1 MFDITIIG
9 AGVSGVF
16 TAYKLM
22 QESEELKVHII
33 DLGKELSQRVCDLD
47 SGGACTCEGICSK
60 YIGFA
65 GLGKSEGKFNYTN
78 DFGGELGRKVGEA
91 NAMELMKEVDSILC
105 SFGGDAVETYSTKN
119 ETLSTKAEEHSFRVL
134 STEVRH
140 LGTRLANKV
149 FQGMYDFLKD
159 RVTFSFETEIESVCK
174 EKDGFMLYTS
184 ERTFSTKELVIAT
197 GMSGSKWLK
206 RQTES
211 LGIVH
216 AETRLDL
223 GLRVEMKGCQLDSIL
238 KETFETKLTYLGDSY
253 TATTY
258 CMNPEGRIIRKH
270 QHGLVMPDGQNAREK
285 EMPSPNLNFTLFVP
299 RYFQSY
305 NQAQQYAQS
314 VIGTINR
321 GAGRIAVQR
330 LEDLKL
336 NRKTVEFTTNVVSPS
351 LDAQGGNLREE
362 VPELYTK
369 ALLEMLD
376 ALEGLIGEP
385 VHEDT
390 LIYGINA
397 KFYEPKLLTNQF
409 FETEV
414 PHLYLAGDC
423 SGETHSLSQAA
434 ASGIF
439 LAGHL
444 VKKLSGTLQY

>member
-1 MFDITIIG
+1 MYDITIIG

-22 QESEELKVHII
+22 KESEDLRIHII
-33 DLGKELSQRVCDLD
+33 DLGKELSERRCGLD
-47 SGGACTCEGICSK
+47 SGGPCTCGENCCK

-78 DFGGELGRKVGEA
+78 DFGGELGRKVGEG
-91 NAMELMKEVDSILC
+91 NAMKLMKEVDSILC
-105 SFGGDAVETYSTKN
+105 AFGGDAVETYSTKN
-119 ETLSTKAEEHSFRVL
+119 EALSAKAEEHSFRVL

-140 LGTRLANKV
+140 LGTSLANKV
-149 FQGMYDFLKD
+149 FQGLYDFLKE
-159 RVTFSFETEIESVCK
+159 RVTFTFETEIESICK
-174 EKDGFMLYTS
+174 EMGGFILYSS
-184 ERTFSTKELVIAT
+184 EGEFSTKELVIAT

-211 LGIVH
+211 LGIVPG
-216 AETRLDL
+216 ETRLDL
-223 GLRVEMKGCQLDSIL
+223 GLRVEMKGNQLDAIL
-238 KETFETKLTYLGDSY
+238 KETFETKLTYLGGSY

-285 EMPSPNLNFTLFVP
+285 ERPSSNLNFTLFVP

-305 NQAQQYAQS
+305 NEAQQYAQS
-314 VIGTINR
+314 VIGTLNR
-321 GAGRIAVQR
+321 GTGRIVVQR
-330 LEDLKL
+330 LGDLML
-336 NRKTVEFTTNVVSPS
+336 NRKTVEFINNEVSPS
-351 LDAQGGNLREE
+351 LEAQGGNLMEE
-362 VPELYTK
+362 VPEVYTR

-385 VHEDT
+385 VHDDT
-390 LIYGINA
+390 LIYGIDA
-397 KFYEPKLLTNQF
+397 KFYEPKLFTNQF

-414 PHLYLAGDC
+414 PHLYLVGDC

-444 VKKLSGTLQY
+444 VQKSL